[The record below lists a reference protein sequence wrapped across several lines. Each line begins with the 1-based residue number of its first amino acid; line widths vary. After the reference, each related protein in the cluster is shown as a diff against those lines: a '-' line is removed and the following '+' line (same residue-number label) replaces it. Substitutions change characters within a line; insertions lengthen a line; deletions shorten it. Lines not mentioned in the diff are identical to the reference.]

1 MSESKKKSTIAE
13 EDIDDDFLDDALD
26 GFTAPTLVPQSKPA
40 PSSTSFITPK
50 ILNPSLHPHLQAP
63 STAADASE
71 DNVDDKDEG
80 ILDEEF
86 SETLAMGM
94 EELMM
99 EMNANPELKQS
110 FEEMFNGLGIDGMN
124 SAARSPSLSSS
135 KPGATGSGSGISAAS
150 TSSGGGKSF
159 QDRVAKTMDKLKD
172 SSEQVDSQVAEGS
185 EEALMAEMMKQ
196 MEGMSEGGDFQNVLD
211 GMMEQLMS
219 KDILYEPMLDLKN
232 KYPQWLEENK
242 DKISSAEYIR
252 YEKQHGYVKQIVE
265 CFERPDFDDKSESR
279 AKDVIE
285 LMQGIQDCGQPPADI
300 LSELAPGLEMG
311 TGA

>member
-1 MSESKKKSTIAE
+1 MSESTKKSTIVE

-26 GFTAPTLVPQSKPA
+26 GFTAPISVPQSKPA
-40 PSSTSFITPK
+40 ASSTSSTTPK
-50 ILNPSLHPHLQAP
+50 PSNSLLHPHLQPP
-63 STAADASE
+63 STAAGASE
-71 DNVDDKDEG
+71 DNIIDEDVG

-86 SETLAMGM
+86 SKTLALGM

-110 FEEMFNGLGIDGMN
+110 FEEMLIGLDIDGKN
-124 SAARSPSLSSS
+124 SAAGSPSLSSS
-135 KPGATGSGSGISAAS
+135 KPGATRSGPGVSAAS
-150 TSSGGGKSF
+150 TSSGGAKSF

-172 SSEQVDSQVAEGS
+172 SSEQVDSQVAENS

-242 DKISSAEYIR
+242 DKISSVEYIR
-252 YEKQHGYVKQIVE
+252 YEKQYGYVKQVVE
-265 CFERPDFDDKSESR
+265 CFEQPDFDDKDKSQS
-279 AKDVIE
+279 KNVIE
-285 LMQGIQDCGQPPADI
+285 LMQGIQDCGQPPAGI
-300 LSELAPGLEMG
+300 LSELAPGLEIG
-311 TGA
+311 PGV